1 MHHAWRTDRAP
12 VAFCPGRR
20 QNLKEIQQDVQHLTA
35 EAAV

>member
-1 MHHAWRTDRAP
+1 